1 MRDAKVTVYRLKT
14 AWILRA
20 KSQNKLVL
28 FVRIQKL
35 MNSNTNVSFPKD
47 VTKTNT
53 GIQKNQNVCVFH
65 KLTAGPTPV
74 NCAQKEQNLINS
86 KLPANASFFPKYFCL
101 SKTNA
106 YNVLKIHG
114 PIFKKLNVIV

>member
-47 VTKTNT
+47 VTVGETILLDDGKLHLEIVSTNKKDLVKAKVLHG
-53 GIQKNQNVCVFH
+53 GILSSKKGVNLPNTAISLPCLTEKDKNDLEFALQN
-65 KLTAGPTPV
+65 
-74 NCAQKEQNLINS
+74 
-86 KLPANASFFPKYFCL
+86 AN
-101 SKTNA
+101 
-106 YNVLKIHG
+106 
-114 PIFKKLNVIV
+114 